1 MSGNGV
7 DIAAVYQLLREVANT
22 VVSHDERFKELRA
35 EMATLR
41 GDVDGLRK
49 EVRSDI
55 ASLRQTVTE
64 YHASVLGHGILISE
78 LERRV
83 LRIEDHLNLPHVG

>member
-1 MSGNGV
+1 MSGNDV
-7 DIAAVYQLLREVANT
+7 DIAAVYRLLREVANT
-22 VVSHDERFKELRA
+22 VVSHDERFRDRRA
-35 EMATLR
+35 GMAPVR

-55 ASLRQTVTE
+55 ASLRQTLTD

-78 LERRV
+78 LERRACAS
-83 LRIEDHLNLPHVG
+83 RTI

>member
-7 DIAAVYQLLREVANT
+7 DIAAVYQLLREVANL
-22 VVSHDERFKELRA
+22 SHDERFRGLRA

-41 GDVDGLRK
+41 VHVDGLRK

-55 ASLRQTVTE
+55 ASLRQTLTE
-64 YHASVLGHGILISE
+64 YHASVFGHGILISE
-78 LERRV
+78 PERRV
-83 LRIEDHLNLPHVG
+83 LRIEDHLNLQHVA

>member
-22 VVSHDERFKELRA
+22 VVSHDERFRDLRA

-41 GDVDGLRK
+41 GLMCDGLRK

-55 ASLRQTVTE
+55 ASLRQTLTE

-83 LRIEDHLNLPHVG
+83 LRIEDTDLHVG